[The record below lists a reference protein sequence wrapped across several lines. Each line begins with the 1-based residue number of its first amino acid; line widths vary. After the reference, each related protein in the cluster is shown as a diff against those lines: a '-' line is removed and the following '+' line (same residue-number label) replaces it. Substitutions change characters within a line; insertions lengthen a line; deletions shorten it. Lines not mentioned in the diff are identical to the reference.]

1 MKTERYNTVRFT
13 CRDIPTGSPGE
24 GQSWAR
30 SLLLAGFIVF
40 VLGLIVDVEYSD
52 WHVHASASSI
62 DVLPGPQ
69 AGNIDFSKFKHDNKM
84 HARLP
89 CLLCH
94 KRESNIA
101 QPTMPGGTKHLPCT
115 GCHAQEF
122 TNASSPVCLICH
134 SEPASGKL
142 KPFPRLESFGMRFDH
157 KTHIAL
163 GQTSCDTCH
172 RPARGGI
179 ALTIPAGVG
188 GHTTCFGC
196 HEPNAQA
203 NGRNISSCGTC
214 HQPGLGRSDSTNAA
228 AFRVGF
234 RHDKHDRTEG
244 LTCAQCHKVRTG
256 QDQVTAPQPLNHH
269 ASARAFSCM
278 SCHNGK
284 RAFGGDDFSVCKRC
298 HTGTAWRF

>member
-122 TNASSPVCLICH
+122 ANASSPVCLICH
-134 SEPASGKL
+134 SEPAAGKL

-163 GQTSCDTCH
+163 GETACGTCH

-179 ALTIPAGVG
+179 ALTIPAGVSA
-188 GHTTCFGC
+188 HTTCYGC

-214 HQPGLGRSDSTNAA
+214 HQPGMGRSDSTNAA

-244 LTCAQCHKVRTG
+244 LTCVQCHK
-256 QDQVTAPQPLNHH
+256 
-269 ASARAFSCM
+269 
-278 SCHNGK
+278 
-284 RAFGGDDFSVCKRC
+284 
-298 HTGTAWRF
+298 